1 MTEPSP
7 SDLPRSKPSTLA
19 SEAQKKKKNSR
30 KKSDVK
36 SHNNHPEQHVETKLP
51 GYFL

>member
-7 SDLPRSKPSTLA
+7 SDLPRSKPSTLTA
-19 SEAQKKKKNSR
+19 ETQKKKKNSR

-36 SHNNHPEQHVETKLP
+36 NVEQHQHVETKAPAGDL
-51 GYFL
+51 FS